1 MLSGRPID
9 HVVLAVRDLARTAK
23 TYEGL
28 GFKLTPR
35 AFHED
40 RMGTSNHLAPFT
52 GRNFIELL
60 EVDRPGKL
68 IPHDFVGQ
76 PPFFSF
82 GDHNRLAVSEREGLA
97 MLVFATTDARADLA
111 RFEAAGLQVFAPV
124 EFERQARLP
133 DGTVDTAAF
142 TLGFA
147 RSPEMRRIA
156 FFVCENRAQQFFW
169 KQEFQTHENGAQGI
183 KIVYLSSP
191 SPERDGQ
198 FISRMFGGEIVP
210 IRNGVRVSCGSQQEV
225 QVITPDAVTELDA
238 SLTAA
243 CTAEPLLAGIRLV
256 SNAKQALITSSD
268 ACGMFVELIRE

>member
-1 MLSGRPID
+1 MPSGRPID
-9 HVVLAVRDLARTAK
+9 HVVLAVRDLGRAAE

-35 AFHED
+35 AVHED
-40 RMGTSNHLAPFT
+40 RMGTSCRLAPFK

-97 MLVFATTDARADLA
+97 MLVFATNDARADLA
-111 RFEAAGLQVFAPV
+111 RFEAAGLQVFAPFD
-124 EFERQARLP
+124 FERQARLP
-133 DGTVDTAAF
+133 DGTIDTVAF

-147 RSPEMRRIA
+147 RSPDMPRIA
-156 FFVCENRAQQFFW
+156 FFVCETRGQQYFW
-169 KQEFQTHENGAQGI
+169 KSEFQTHENGAQGI
-183 KIVYLSSP
+183 ATVYLSSP

-198 FISRMFGGEIVP
+198 FISRMFGGEVVP

-225 QVITPDAVTELDA
+225 QVTTPDATTERDA
-238 SLTAA
+238 SLASA
-243 CTAEPLLAGIRLV
+243 RTAEPLLAGIRLV

-268 ACGMFVELIRE
+268 ACGMFIELIHD